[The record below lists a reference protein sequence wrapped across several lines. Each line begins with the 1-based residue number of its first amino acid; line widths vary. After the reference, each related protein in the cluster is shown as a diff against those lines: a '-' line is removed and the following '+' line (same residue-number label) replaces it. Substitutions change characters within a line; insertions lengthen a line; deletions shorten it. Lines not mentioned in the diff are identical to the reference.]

1 MIPELRQ
8 HQKEACRFS
17 WNLFE
22 DGVRGFAL
30 FMEQGT
36 GKTKVILELASYLYK
51 GNKIDTLLVFTPN
64 SGKDQWVEEQV
75 PLHCKVESQDRTPFI
90 WEGKTTKKVNET
102 FSKVVTSQ
110 DKLKIF
116 SVNIESLQADTID
129 FYIKMIVKHS
139 KGLFVVVDE
148 STKIKN
154 GRRKPTRG
162 KRAGAKRTNK
172 LLDWFSSRDCYKA
185 ILTGTPTPKNPFDLW
200 SQFEFLKKNFFNLD
214 YFFFTHKYGIIIK
227 HSTLKGGKN
236 YHQVLS
242 LKEYNILKNELKR
255 RGRITPQTVMEISC
269 KYNMKPED
277 IIKINKMEKYYP
289 YKNLKEL
296 KENISR
302 ITFFVKKSDCL
313 DLPPKIYETLKVT
326 LKGEQKRIYKELK
339 KQFYVEYAG
348 KELTVTNKMV
358 LGMRLQS
365 VTGGLFPIQNS
376 DGSYS
381 FTYIENNGKLE
392 VLLEDLEEV
401 SEDTYIIT
409 WARFRAEIE
418 LIEKT
423 LKEEGYTCEK
433 YYGGSDNEVIDR
445 FKKGEFQILVATT
458 GKGGEGLNLQIATL
472 HYFFS
477 NSFEGDKRLQAEDRS
492 HRDGQ
497 TNKVLYKDIICKDTI
512 DESIVSVLKRKENL
526 IDYFR
531 EKPLEEVIF

>member
-8 HQKEACRFS
+8 HQKEACRFAAD
-17 WNLFE
+17 LFNKE
-22 DGVRGFAL
+22 VKGFSL

-51 GNKIDTLLVFTPN
+51 KNKIDTLLIFPPN

-75 PLHCKVESQDRTPFI
+75 PLHCRVENKKRVPFI
-90 WEGKTTKKVNET
+90 WEGKTTKKVNKE
-102 FSKVVTSQ
+102 FSEVIESK

-116 SVNIESLQADTID
+116 SVNIESLQSDTID
-129 FYIKMIVKHS
+129 FYIKMIVTHS
-139 KGLFVVVDE
+139 KGVFVVIDE
-148 STKIKN
+148 STRIKN
-154 GRRKPTRG
+154 GRRKPSRG

-172 LLDWFSSRDCYKA
+172 LLDWFSTRDCYKA

-214 YFFFTHKYGIIIK
+214 YFFFTHKYGILIK
-227 HSTLKGGKN
+227 RSTPKGDKS

-242 LKEYNILKNELKR
+242 LKDYNIIKNELKR
-255 RGRITPQTVMEISC
+255 RGKVTPQIIMEISY
-269 KYNMKPED
+269 KYNMKTED

-296 KENISR
+296 KEKISKV
-302 ITFFVKKSDCL
+302 TFFVKKKDCL
-313 DLPPKIYETLKVT
+313 DLPPKVYETLKVV
-326 LKGEQKRIYKELK
+326 LKGEQKRIYKDLK
-339 KQFYVEYAG
+339 KQLYAEYAG

-358 LGMRLQS
+358 LGMRLQA
-365 VTGGLFPIQNS
+365 VTGGLFPIQKP

-392 VLLEDLEEV
+392 TLLEDLEEV
-401 SEDTYIIT
+401 PEETYIIV

-433 YYGGSDNEVIDR
+433 YYGGSENEVIDR

-497 TNKVLYKDIICKDTI
+497 TNKVLYKDIVCKDTI
-512 DESIVSVLKRKENL
+512 DENIVAVLKRKENL
-526 IDYFR
+526 IDFFR